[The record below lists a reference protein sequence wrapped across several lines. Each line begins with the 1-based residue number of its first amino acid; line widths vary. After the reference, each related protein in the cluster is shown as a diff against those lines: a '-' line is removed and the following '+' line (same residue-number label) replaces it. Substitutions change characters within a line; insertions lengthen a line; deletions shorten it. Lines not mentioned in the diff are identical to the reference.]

1 VDDPVLPLGNHVSP
15 RGAGYLKIEKL
26 IGHTCFP
33 RFHRSIV
40 VAAKRSRVRCYSFKP
55 AGKLLYFITEPMQ
68 LSASPFER
76 LGSVMHSVILDAG
89 IAPMKPTDSG
99 G

>member
-68 LSASPFER
+68 LSGYRHRRPGTTGYHVNSGIE
-76 LGSVMHSVILDAG
+76 SVY
-89 IAPMKPTDSG
+89 T
-99 G
+99 